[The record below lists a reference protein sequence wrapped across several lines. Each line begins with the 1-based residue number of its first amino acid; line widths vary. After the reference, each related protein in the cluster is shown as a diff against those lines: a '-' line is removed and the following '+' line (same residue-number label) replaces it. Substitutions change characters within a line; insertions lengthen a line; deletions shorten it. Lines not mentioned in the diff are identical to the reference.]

1 MFVCKLPL
9 KNLNIFLRII
19 LSYFNKILP
28 YFGIIFNSK
37 IRKYGDFMDYLSK
50 FINYLHVTKNLSNK
64 TLKAYTSDLQ
74 QFFNFENT
82 ILQPDI
88 CEFIAYLNVD
98 LKLKDTSIRRK
109 IITLKNFYDYLY
121 SENLITFSP
130 FSKLKFRFKQ
140 EKKLPKTLPIKEIT
154 KILNCLNIDY
164 ETLSPFAK
172 NVYMR
177 DAALLD
183 LLIST
188 GIRIGEAAA
197 ITLDDIISSEHTILI
212 HGKGRKQRLIYIS
225 SPTTWDRLKTLIKE
239 RKKSSSNYLF
249 VNRYGNPMSI
259 HGIEDIYKKYIKK
272 AQINT
277 KSTPHYLRHTYATN
291 LLANGADLRSVQ
303 EILGHAS
310 VATTQ
315 IYTEVTTARKKQ
327 VLKKF
332 NYRTKL

>member
-1 MFVCKLPL
+1 
-9 KNLNIFLRII
+9 
-19 LSYFNKILP
+19 
-28 YFGIIFNSK
+28 
-37 IRKYGDFMDYLSK
+37 MDYLSK

-64 TLKAYTSDLQ
+64 TLKAYTSDLK
-74 QFFNFENT
+74 QFFNFEST
-82 ILQPDI
+82 ILSPDI
-88 CEFIAYLNVD
+88 CGFIAHLNAD

-109 IITLKNFYDYLY
+109 IITLKNFYDFLY
-121 SENLITFSP
+121 NENIITFSP
-130 FSKLKFRFKQ
+130 FAKLKFRFKQ
-140 EKKLPKTLPIKEIT
+140 ERKLPKTLPIKDIT
-154 KILNCLNIDY
+154 KILYCLSKDY
-164 ETLSPFAK
+164 NHLSPFAK
-172 NVYMR
+172 STFVR

-197 ITLDDIISSEHTILI
+197 ITLDDIISPEHTILI

-225 SPTTWDRLKTLIKE
+225 SPVTWDRLKTLMKE
-239 RKKSSSNYLF
+239 RKRSSSNYLF
-249 VNRYGNPMSI
+249 VNRYGNPLSI

-277 KSTPHYLRHTYATN
+277 KSTPHYLRHTFATN

-332 NYRTKL
+332 NYRNKL

>member
-1 MFVCKLPL
+1 MQA
-9 KNLNIFLRII
+9 
-19 LSYFNKILP
+19 
-28 YFGIIFNSK
+28 
-37 IRKYGDFMDYLSK
+37 
-50 FINYLHVTKNLSNK
+50 TKNLSEK
-64 TLKAYTSDLQ
+64 TLRAYTSDLK
-74 QFFNFENT
+74 QFFNYENN

-88 CEFIAYLNVD
+88 CAFITYLNGQ

-109 IITLKNFYDYLY
+109 IITLKNFYNYLLDTEIIN
-121 SENLITFSP
+121 SSP
-130 FSKLKFRFKQ
+130 FRKLKFRFKQ
-140 EKKLPKTLPIKEIT
+140 EKKLPKTLTVNEIS
-154 KILNCLNIDY
+154 KILKCFDIDP
-164 ETLSPFAK
+164 TALSP
-172 NVYMR
+172 YTQREYIR

-197 ITLDDIISSEHTILI
+197 LTIDDIILSERTLLI

-225 SPTTWDRLKTLIKE
+225 SSQTWDRIKTLIKE
-239 RKKSSSNYLF
+239 RKNCNDKHLF
-249 VNRYGNPMSI
+249 VNRYGQPLSI

-272 AQINT
+272 AQITT
-277 KSTPHYLRHTYATN
+277 KSTPHYLRHTFATN

-327 VLKKF
+327 VLRKF
-332 NYRTKL
+332 NYRNKL